1 MKPKPQKTKPLTKVE
16 TPNSSD
22 ERRNLKLKMTKP
34 NTQKNETLVFPLK
47 KKKKYK
53 EKTNI
58 EFTFIIFRDQYPK
71 LHVCQQNKPV
81 HFSGQSK
88 VVIDRSK

>member
-1 MKPKPQKTKPLTKVE
+1 
-16 TPNSSD
+16 
-22 ERRNLKLKMTKP
+22 MTKP
-34 NTQKNETLVFPLK
+34 YAQKRRNPSASAK
-47 KKKKYK
+47 KKKKK
-53 EKTNI
+53 NIEKTNI
-58 EFTFIIFRDQYPK
+58 IFFELTFIIFRDQYPK